1 MFFVLYAT
9 RKGVRFELSG
19 VWAGAAQGQDENQE
33 TNQLG
38 WQGARLS
45 LGVWECGRDSRVD
58 NGKIV
63 IYDKYVKSYEE
74 MS

>member
-1 MFFVLYAT
+1 MLYAT
-9 RKGVRFELSG
+9 RKGVRFELSEE
-19 VWAGAAQGQDENQE
+19 WAGAAQGLDENQE

-38 WQGARLS
+38 WQGAWLS
-45 LGVWECGRDSRVD
+45 LGVWECGRDAKVD